1 MVVADSW
8 DRNGDIP
15 SEIRIRIKFS
25 PDDII
30 YGYVWCPQTGNVYE
44 EANRL
49 HCFVSLKEFLN
60 EFITEDRRNRLQNAH
75 SSAPR
80 SIQYK
85 TGLPNKR
92 SDGWATVEL
101 INPHRRK
108 TNANKQKDK
117 AGDDKDKAGD
127 DKDKAGD
134 DKDKAGDDKDKAGD
148 TPQDNG
154 CDTPQDNGCDT
165 PQNKGKAQHGKSGET
180 PHDKGKAPQGKSG
193 EAPHDKGKAPQG
205 KSGDTPQ
212 DKGKAP
218 NDKRRASSEPRRLV
232 KRQALDDNEKMRQ
245 IGDLLQGS
253 LMQDLGPQLMG
264 TGNGMVTFTREQV
277 GITAELG

>member
-108 TNANKQKDK
+108 TNANKQ
-117 AGDDKDKAGD
+117 
-127 DKDKAGD
+127 
-134 DKDKAGDDKDKAGD
+134 KDKAGDDKDKAGD